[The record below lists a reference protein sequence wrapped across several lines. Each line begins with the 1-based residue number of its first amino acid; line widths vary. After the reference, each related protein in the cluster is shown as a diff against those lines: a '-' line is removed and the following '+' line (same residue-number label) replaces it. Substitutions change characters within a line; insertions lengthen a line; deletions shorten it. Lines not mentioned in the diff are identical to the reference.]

1 MDSSPVTAIADAMD
15 SPQTRFAALLEQH
28 RGIVF
33 KVALTYCR
41 HRDDRQ
47 DLTQEIAA
55 QLWRAFPG
63 YDPARP
69 FSTWM
74 YRIALNVAIS
84 HVRSSGSRAHAVSL
98 DEEFFEEHDS
108 HPGLAVDDGTAQHE
122 VDQQLRALYA
132 VIHRQSPM
140 DRALLLLWLEDRS
153 QREIADVIGISESN
167 VATKLNRLKQ
177 RIREQI
183 ADPAFD

>member
-1 MDSSPVTAIADAMD
+1 VIATADTMD

-33 KVALTYCR
+33 KVAATYCR
-41 HRDDRQ
+41 HADDRQ
-47 DLTQEIAA
+47 DLAQEIAA

-63 YDPARP
+63 YDPARS

-84 HVRSSGSRAHAVSL
+84 HVRSAGGRAPSVPL
-98 DEEFFEEHDS
+98 EEHHDT
-108 HPGLAVDDGTAQHE
+108 HPDFAIDDGSAQHE
-122 VDQQLRALYA
+122 ADQQLRALYA
-132 VIHRQSPM
+132 VIDRQSPI

-153 QREIADVIGISESN
+153 QREIADVLGITESN
-167 VATKLNRLKQ
+167 VSTKLNRLKQ
-177 RIREQI
+177 RIREQL
-183 ADPAFD
+183 AESDLS

>member
-1 MDSSPVTAIADAMD
+1 MIATADAMD

-33 KVALTYCR
+33 KVAATYCR

-47 DLTQEIAA
+47 DLAQEIAA
-55 QLWRAFPG
+55 QLWRAFRG

-69 FSTWM
+69 FPTWM

-84 HVRSSGSRAHAVSL
+84 HVRSSGSRAPAVSL
-98 DEEFFEEHDS
+98 DDEMHDS
-108 HPGLAVDDGTAQHE
+108 HPGFSVDDGTAQHE
-122 VDQQLRALYA
+122 ADQQLRALYA
-132 VIHRQSPM
+132 VIDKQSPM

-153 QREIADVIGISESN
+153 QREIAEVIGISESN

-183 ADPAFD
+183 ADPAPD

>member
-1 MDSSPVTAIADAMD
+1 MD
-15 SPQTRFAALLEQH
+15 SPQNRFAALLEQH

-33 KVALTYCR
+33 KVAATYCR

-47 DLTQEIAA
+47 DLAQEIAA
-55 QLWRAFPG
+55 QLWRAYPG
-63 YDPARP
+63 YDPARS

-84 HVRSSGSRAHAVSL
+84 HVRSAGARAPAVSL
-98 DEEFFEEHDS
+98 DDEYHEARDS
-108 HPGLAVDDGTAQHE
+108 HPGFAVDDGTAQHE
-122 VDQQLRALYA
+122 ADQQLRALYA
-132 VIHRQSPM
+132 VIDRQSPM

-153 QREIADVIGISESN
+153 QREIAEVIGISESN

-183 ADPAFD
+183 ADLTQDRPA

>member
-1 MDSSPVTAIADAMD
+1 MD

-28 RGIVF
+28 RGIAF
-33 KVALTYCR
+33 KVAATYCR
-41 HRDDRQ
+41 HHDDRQ
-47 DLTQEIAA
+47 DLAQEIAA

-63 YDPARP
+63 YDPARL

-84 HVRSSGSRAHAVSL
+84 HVRSAGSRAPVVSL
-98 DEEFFEEHDS
+98 DEEYREERDS
-108 HPGLAVDDGTAQHE
+108 HPGFAVDDGTAQHE
-122 VDQQLRALYA
+122 ADQQLRALYA
-132 VIHRQSPM
+132 VIDRQSPM

-153 QREIADVIGISESN
+153 QREIAEVIGISESN

-177 RIREQI
+177 RIREQL
-183 ADPAFD
+183 AEPAFD